1 MITQIMKD
9 FPTKYQEYPA
19 SIASKLLDNLS
30 MYFVTLPVAEPL
42 AMDVSRDI
50 SRHRG
55 FVEGALP
62 ALYSLSTMKFASAE
76 SFEDETD
83 LFEVESDDG
92 FVKKK
97 LPQKLRKRNR
107 QKARTAVDT
116 SPFMR
121 LGVVVPL
128 TNEAAAS
135 LSTYILTELK
145 KALSVSTF
153 ATL

>member
-1 MITQIMKD
+1 
-9 FPTKYQEYPA
+9 
-19 SIASKLLDNLS
+19 
-30 MYFVTLPVAEPL
+30 
-42 AMDVSRDI
+42 
-50 SRHRG
+50 
-55 FVEGALP
+55 
-62 ALYSLSTMKFASAE
+62 MKFASAG

-116 SPFMR
+116 SPFVR
-121 LGVVVPL
+121 LGVVMPL
-128 TNEAAAS
+128 TSEAAAS